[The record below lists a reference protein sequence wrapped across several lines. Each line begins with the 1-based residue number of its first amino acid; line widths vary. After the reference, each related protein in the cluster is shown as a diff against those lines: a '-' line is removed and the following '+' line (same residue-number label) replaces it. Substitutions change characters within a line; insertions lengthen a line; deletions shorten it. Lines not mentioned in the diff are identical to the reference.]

1 MMLSA
6 GDADLMKV
14 VLDYEMNIRVF
25 LEQRTQLYWGHPG
38 MWTPETHTLFGA
50 YEGPT
55 GPAPGWPAWLEHNPY
70 TRTDWGGDSGLGEI
84 AVMALDYYHYTGSA
98 EYVWPSLFA
107 NTPRHASGNVVTL
120 FTAPQL

>member
-1 MMLSA
+1 
-6 GDADLMKV
+6 
-14 VLDYEMNIRVF
+14 
-25 LEQRTQLYWGHPG
+25 

-107 NTPRHASGNVVTL
+107 NTPQSTCGHHCLQINKHSEARECKLCYFFS
-120 FTAPQL
+120 APQL